1 MVFINVLYLPVKKE
15 EKKVQTRE
23 YKYKK
28 ILRQCSILAIN
39 FWSVTYFG
47 VFNFGTSYLGAKIG
61 QNKIMTKISRFTV
74 TYQLRKIQVNLHLII
89 SSIF

>member
-1 MVFINVLYLPVKKE
+1 MVCEILAIFLS
-15 EKKVQTRE
+15 TRE

-28 ILRQCSILAIN
+28 ILMQCSILAVN

-47 VFNFGTSYLGAKIG
+47 VFNFGTSYLDAKIG

-74 TYQLRKIQVNLHLII
+74 VHV
-89 SSIF
+89 SIFVKNCESQTQVITY